1 MQLFTIHRDKCCD
14 GSSRILG
21 KAVIPSKVDL
31 RKVVLEVIMSKLR
44 LELMVITKVE
54 EEEHVIKGMTGAED
68 SMSLGRGGEGG
79 MLGGE
84 QQLPTKSFLSSAGDG
99 ALSWGQCGVSGKLKP
114 GSKRSD
120 VTLTTDR
127 VRLEARVQQESC

>member
-21 KAVIPSKVDL
+21 KAVEWHLIPSKVDL

-44 LELMVITKVE
+44 LEELMVITKVE
-54 EEEHVIKGMTGAED
+54 EEEHVIKGMTGGED
-68 SMSLGRGGEGG
+68 SMSPGRGEEGG

-84 QQLPTKSFLSSAGDG
+84 QQLPNKSFLSSAGDG

-114 GSKRSD
+114 GSNRGLMS
-120 VTLTTDR
+120 L
-127 VRLEARVQQESC
+127 

>member
-1 MQLFTIHRDKCCD
+1 MQLFTIHRNKCCD

-21 KAVIPSKVDL
+21 KAVEGHLISSKVDL

-44 LELMVITKVE
+44 LEELMVITKVE
-54 EEEHVIKGMTGAED
+54 KRIKGMTGAEG
-68 SMSLGRGGEGG
+68 SMSQGRGGEGG

-84 QQLPTKSFLSSAGDG
+84 QQLPNKSFISSAGDG

-114 GSKRSD
+114 GSNRGLMS
-120 VTLTTDR
+120 L
-127 VRLEARVQQESC
+127 